1 MGRQNR
7 QIAHLG
13 EEMRRRWRG
22 EEAMGGGGD
31 GWSSGE
37 TNGRERENEGEDGR
51 VGGGMGFTLEGEK
64 PKVSSGHGG
73 DYGTLQW
80 PRSIELPA

>member
-22 EEAMGGGGD
+22 EESMGGGGD

-51 VGGGMGFTLEGEK
+51 VGGGRRLGVMGQIG
-64 PKVSSGHGG
+64 PSN
-73 DYGTLQW
+73 
-80 PRSIELPA
+80 